1 MKSHS
6 HLNMK
11 TAALLSLCIALAS
24 CATSTSEMNN
34 SPSASGAN
42 QALSSAECL
51 AANLKPSDPVPPS
64 AIPEAILKRAQSGSV
79 AMRYDVVAGKAQ
91 NVSVVASNPPG
102 LYDSYALLHANRYR
116 EPSGKTVSGCVMTID
131 IKF

>member
-1 MKSHS
+1 MR
-6 HLNMK
+6 

-24 CATSTSEMNN
+24 CATKTSETNN
-34 SPSASGAN
+34 SPTTLDPK
-42 QALSSAECL
+42 QALSSPECL
-51 AANLKPSDPVPPS
+51 AANLKPSDPFTPS
-64 AIPEAILKRAQSGSV
+64 AIPEAILKKAQSGLV

-102 LYDSYALLHANRYR
+102 LYDSYALQHANRYR

>member
-1 MKSHS
+1 
-6 HLNMK
+6 MK
-11 TAALLSLCIALAS
+11 TAALLSICIALAS
-24 CATSTSEMNN
+24 CATKTNETNN
-34 SPSASGAN
+34 SPGASGAK
-42 QALSSAECL
+42 QAQSSPECL
-51 AANLKPSDPVPPS
+51 AANLKPSDPFPPS

-102 LYDSYALLHANRYR
+102 LYDSYALQHATRYR
-116 EPSGKTVSGCVMTID
+116 EPGGKTVSGCVMTID

>member
-1 MKSHS
+1 MR
-6 HLNMK
+6 

-24 CATSTSEMNN
+24 CATTTSETNH
-34 SPSASGAN
+34 SPTALDPK
-42 QALSSAECL
+42 QALSSPECL
-51 AANLKPSDPVPPS
+51 AANLKPSDPFPPS
-64 AIPEAILKRAQSGSV
+64 AIPEAILKKAQSGLV

-91 NVSVVASNPPG
+91 NVFVVASNPPG
-102 LYDSYALLHANRYR
+102 LYDSYALQHANRYR